1 MLCLNEKEIFTK
13 RKIAAN
19 LIFVEITL
27 GHHLYNP
34 PNCCSKVRLLY
45 LANFSHVV
53 HFHYLIL
60 SQLLT
65 SFGKLNLIPYQNTNT
80 FTLDSTWKYH
90 ETKSSM

>member
-34 PNCCSKVRLLY
+34 PNCCSKVQLLY

-60 SQLLT
+60 SQLPT